1 MGARSLRP
9 GEGRWGRNC
18 KAGWDDGPKR
28 VYRRNKHSAVA
39 FTLPTTYLTSLHTHY
54 QLLVLLNTAADSRI
68 KHESAGARRITLSVW
83 VATCGDPFCERFE
96 VYSVHL
102 KCRNHESLLHQE
114 ETQHPRNITQVSS
127 SRSVLTVLSSFF
139 LRERELTTLKRR
151 NTLS

>member
-1 MGARSLRP
+1 M
-9 GEGRWGRNC
+9 
-18 KAGWDDGPKR
+18 
-28 VYRRNKHSAVA
+28 A

-139 LRERELTTLKRR
+139 LRERELTTLKRKKYSFVGNR
-151 NTLS
+151 IYTKTPSLQYNTRIYPAFNPKHPLPHPPSQ